1 MKYQTD
7 NKYRKYV
14 QGCGFLQKKELLKTN
29 MVKNE
34 LILQKSLARV
44 NMVNY

>member
-1 MKYQTD
+1 MYKD
-7 NKYRKYV
+7 V
-14 QGCGFLQKKELLKTN
+14 VFCLLQEILKTN